1 MFLFIYLYIYV
12 IPLPNICFRWIYIVS
27 FEEAPDYD
35 QIIKRRMDLSTIKKN
50 LQEGVSDQTS
60 LDQIIYLTVPNVT
73 LYLFFIHSSRR
84 LQQPKTF
91 IEI

>member
-1 MFLFIYLYIYV
+1 MFLYIYPIYV
-12 IPLPNICFRWIYIVS
+12 IASPNISFRWIYIVS

-35 QIIKRRMDLSTIKKN
+35 QIIKRRMDLSAIKKN
-50 LQEGVSDQTS
+50 LQEGVSDQT
-60 LDQIIYLTVPNVT
+60 LMDQIIYHAVLNAT
-73 LYLFFIHSSRR
+73 LYLFFIHHSRR